1 MILPDERRR
10 QISEAVERDGRVL
23 ASEMAARFATS
34 EDTIRRDLRD
44 LDAAGLLR
52 RVHGGAIRRIAAEPS
67 FRNREKASP
76 DRKAGLAQAAVG
88 LIRDGDVILIDA
100 GSTNLLIARSIDD
113 GRAASIVTNSPPI
126 AAALGE
132 FRRTEVVM
140 LSGSIV
146 PGNGSVGGART
157 LRDLA
162 ELHAD
167 LCFVGACSVDAARGL
182 GAIVADEA
190 VLKRAMI
197 EASART
203 AVTILNDRLASV
215 APFRFAALN
224 ALDYLVVEADAPPEP
239 LRRIADIEGAPEI
252 LRSKRTAS

>member
-23 ASEMAARFATS
+23 ASELAVYFATS

-67 FRNREKASP
+67 FRHREKASSE
-76 DRKAGLAQAAVG
+76 RKASLAQAAVG
-88 LIRDGDVILIDA
+88 LIREGDVVLIDA
-100 GSTNLLIARSIDD
+100 GTTNLMIARSIAD
-113 GRAASIVTNSPPI
+113 GRAATIITNSPPI

-132 FRRTEVVM
+132 FRRTEIVM
-140 LSGSIV
+140 LGGSIV
-146 PGNGSVGGART
+146 PGTGAVGGART

-167 LCFVGACSVDAARGL
+167 ICFIGACSVDAARGV
-182 GAIVADEA
+182 AASFADEA

-197 EASART
+197 EASGGT
-203 AVTILNDRLASV
+203 AAAVLNDRLASA
-215 APFRFAALN
+215 APFRFAPLN
-224 ALDYLVVEADAPPEP
+224 ALDYLIVEEDAPPEA
-239 LRRIADIEGAPEI
+239 LRRIADAEGAPEI
-252 LRSKRTAS
+252 LGQSRSAS